1 MFESLIQYLI
11 TNGVPEYTLYLLL
24 ALPIVTTLVTFSRY
38 FIGLKSLNIYT
49 SILMVFALMEIAHVH
64 GAEFDVFN
72 GLVRGL
78 LITTPM
84 IVIALFL
91 QSVSASMR
99 MHYISKVS
107 IITTLVS
114 VFALFTLYIGTEINA
129 LSYILIH
136 PMALIILI
144 VVLDIFVKNYI
155 RKGPIKSVKL
165 ILNTI
170 GLAFVISILMEQA
183 FMQKLLF
190 AHPEITLY
198 SLVIDVLLGRW
209 TGLRLSEYLRFKD
222 INIKSD
228 DDTQHHSK

>member
-144 VVLDIFVKNYI
+144 VVLDIFVKSYI

>member
-1 MFESLIQYLI
+1 
-11 TNGVPEYTLYLLL
+11 
-24 ALPIVTTLVTFSRY
+24 
-38 FIGLKSLNIYT
+38 
-49 SILMVFALMEIAHVH
+49 
-64 GAEFDVFN
+64 
-72 GLVRGL
+72 
-78 LITTPM
+78 
-84 IVIALFL
+84 
-91 QSVSASMR
+91 
-99 MHYISKVS
+99 
-107 IITTLVS
+107 
-114 VFALFTLYIGTEINA
+114 
-129 LSYILIH
+129 
-136 PMALIILI
+136 MALINLI
-144 VVLDIFVKNYI
+144 VVLDIFVKSYI

-170 GLAFVISILMEQA
+170 GLAFVISILMEQP